1 MYEDERQDE
10 RDESFNIEEPIGES
24 DERGAERPE
33 QGSGKKKSD
42 VGIFIFL
49 GVMVIVMLAAI
60 GFVIYICSGSA
71 SGCNCGQCS

>member
-1 MYEDERQDE
+1 MHEDERQDE
-10 RDESFNIEEPIGES
+10 RDESFNIEETLAES
-24 DERGAERPE
+24 EERGAERPE

-49 GVMVIVMLAAI
+49 GVMAILMLAAI

-71 SGCNCGQCS
+71 SGCSCGQCN